1 VVSDA
6 AISPA
11 DNQRYHKLENK
22 SLRAAHGVPEHVTGI
37 LLTSVAPSAQPALA
51 AGDVLTRIDGRRI
64 ADDGQVAGAA
74 SFSTP
79 SASPRAARS
88 VFVVSA
94 ICVRCVLAIARRRWC
109 AVPSPRRRPSDHR
122 GRRCLVRRIRH
133 HRKQKKRL

>member
-94 ICVRCVLAIARRRWC
+94 FAACS
-109 AVPSPRRRPSDHR
+109 PSPAVVGAPSRPHDDDR
-122 GRRCLVRRIRH
+122 VTIGDVGAVVRRIRH